1 MEKTV
6 TLNDRTFKVMIPA
19 EKIDR
24 AVAAVAQR
32 INADY
37 GDKERPLFVGVLNGA
52 FMFAADLLRQ
62 ISVPAE
68 ISFIKVASYDGT
80 KSTGR
85 IAETIGLDKD
95 IEGRTVVIVEDIID
109 SGLTMKYLL
118 ERLNAKHPE
127 KIYVTALFSKPCNM
141 KADIQIDYCAFRIPD
156 KFIIG
161 YGLDYD
167 GYGRNYPDVYAI
179 E

>member
-1 MEKTV
+1 M
-6 TLNDRTFKVMIPA
+6 
-19 EKIDR
+19 KIIR
-24 AVAAVAQR
+24 VL
-32 INADY
+32 
-37 GDKERPLFVGVLNGA
+37 DKEFRPYISSSEIAERISAIADELNSKLEGKNPLFLCILNGA

>member
-1 MEKTV
+1 M
-6 TLNDRTFKVMIPA
+6 
-19 EKIDR
+19 KIIR
-24 AVAAVAQR
+24 VL
-32 INADY
+32 
-37 GDKERPLFVGVLNGA
+37 DKEFRPYISSSEIAERISAIADELNSKLEGKKPLFLCILNGA

-80 KSTGR
+80 ESTGR

-118 ERLNAKHPE
+118 ERLKAKHPE

>member
-1 MEKTV
+1 M
-6 TLNDRTFKVMIPA
+6 
-19 EKIDR
+19 KIIR
-24 AVAAVAQR
+24 VL
-32 INADY
+32 
-37 GDKERPLFVGVLNGA
+37 DKEFRPYISSSEIAERISAIADELNSKLEGKKPLFLCILNGA

-80 KSTGR
+80 ESTGR

-118 ERLNAKHPE
+118 ERLNAKHPK
-127 KIYVTALFSKPCNM
+127 KIYVTTLFSKPCNM

>member
-1 MEKTV
+1 M
-6 TLNDRTFKVMIPA
+6 
-19 EKIDR
+19 KIIR
-24 AVAAVAQR
+24 VL
-32 INADY
+32 
-37 GDKERPLFVGVLNGA
+37 DKEFRPYISSSEIAERISAIADELNSKLEGKKPLFLCILNGA

-80 KSTGR
+80 ESTGR

-118 ERLNAKHPE
+118 ERLNAKLPE

>member
-1 MEKTV
+1 M
-6 TLNDRTFKVMIPA
+6 
-19 EKIDR
+19 KIIR
-24 AVAAVAQR
+24 VL
-32 INADY
+32 
-37 GDKERPLFVGVLNGA
+37 DKEFRPYISSSEIAERISAIADELNSKLEGKKPLFLCILNGA

-80 KSTGR
+80 KSTGM

-118 ERLNAKHPE
+118 ERLNAKLPE